1 MLNSLFKESLPGLTS
16 WAVPGEGV
24 WMKGNGSGE
33 EIQIGVFEPNKTL
46 CGNPMSVCEEGFL
59 GKGLQLLQKL
69 IDSEESWISIDEIGF
84 LETVCEPYCEK
95 IRELLDKK
103 HVVAVVRK
111 QDIPF
116 LTELRSRE
124 EAFVVDLDNPFG
136 NMGCVIMAS
145 GLGKR
150 FGGNKLMADFKGKP
164 LITYVL
170 DATEDMFKKRVVVT
184 RHESIAELC
193 HERNIEVVL
202 HELPYRSD
210 TVRLG
215 VEALETLQAGENHE
229 TLSELDGYV
238 FCPGDQPLIQRE
250 TIGKLLT
257 TAKDRND
264 RIWRTCYEE
273 TMGSP
278 VCFPMW
284 AKQEL
289 LNLPEGK
296 GGNWII
302 QNHLDKV
309 STIGV
314 ANQYELMDIDTPE
327 DMEELSKITM

>member
-16 WAVPGEGV
+16 WAVPSEGV
-24 WMKGNGSGE
+24 WMKENGSGE
-33 EIQIGVFEPNKTL
+33 EIQIGVFEPDKTL

-59 GKGLQLLQKL
+59 GKGMQLLQKL

-103 HVVAVVRK
+103 RVVAVVRK

-116 LTELRSRE
+116 LMELRSRE
-124 EAFVVDLDNPFG
+124 DAFVVDLDNPFG

-184 RHESIAELC
+184 RHESVAELC
-193 HERNIEVVL
+193 RERNIEVLL

-215 VEALETLQAGENHE
+215 VEAFEILHAGENHE

-250 TIGKLLT
+250 TIGKLLMA
-257 TAKDRND
+257 AKDRND

-278 VCFPMW
+278 VWFPMW

-296 GGNWII
+296 GGNWVI

-309 STIGV
+309 SAIGV
-314 ANQYELMDIDTPE
+314 SNRYELMDIDTPE